1 MADLDLLDLDDM
13 FNDDG
18 DQLFEGLDIELD
30 GMGDIIS
37 NEKKEKPPPVAA
49 APPPAAAARRA
60 GGPRTKRTNPML
72 EKAAEE
78 DDDGTTPKRRKT
90 KRKSKAPSAFD
101 DDEFIVDE
109 QPKKKRKAALKAK
122 KATEPITKTKRKKKS
137 ETEVTT
143 PPPAASPALPPP
155 PTVLAASTSMASKAK
170 SSGPTVSVA
179 AAGQFGGRVK
189 RGSASSMGGSTKVK
203 RRLKKAA
210 TAAAAAGG
218 ETETPGG
225 IAVAPKPD
233 KPDTIKP
240 PKPEPTF
247 GGLAP
252 SRQLFYPFLES
263 VPPEPTMQKRKAYPV
278 LDRINSALTSQIASS
293 PNATQQPP
301 TQPPRP
307 GVPTEESAI
316 FKLMLETY
324 EGNDKDKQ
332 AFTAEKR
339 AALLKGIPVMRDMI
353 HGLDKPRLVGDVF
366 SMCWL
371 LTRQYNFI
379 KQSLDNMKNWCK
391 DEFNEE
397 DYSATYDP
405 PVEKPKHSKWKSPVV
420 KLKIS
425 FNGYKE
431 PKGTPPLIGVLPP
444 IVVDAASVSR
454 ASFAITAAAVAE
466 AKLKAAESKRSA
478 IPTVK
483 TTAVTATKT
492 KKKKE
497 KASGKP
503 TKAKTLVVATATA
516 PAVVPTS
523 VVARTYTGS
532 SPQAR
537 RQQIMEKV
545 AKLALQL
552 ENAQQTEHTIGK
564 LDPIPEEDPPLHT
577 ARMWDFLQKAGFYKH
592 PPSKRLGLRSPEVNP
607 RGVFLPVPTK
617 IRGRESKEDKFSQD
631 SLFDRLQSL
640 LVEENIDD
648 NENEDSDSDDDSLD
662 FLEDDDD
669 DDDGF
674 DFKRA
679 EEDTDENDDRNVGL
693 ADLSKLS
700 IEERTFIQLASAGL
714 IRKSLF
720 PVVELA
726 VSSDDEDEDEND
738 EVENDMVNVIGKMS
752 SDLSAITAMN
762 NARVSYLE
770 TATAGP
776 DLLYKK
782 QIEEE
787 QAALIAKC
795 QNLIKRNREK
805 AKKAKQ
811 KKDDNLNLPW

>member
-37 NEKKEKPPPVAA
+37 NEKKEKPPQTAA
-49 APPPAAAARRA
+49 ATPPPAARRA
-60 GGPRTKRTNPML
+60 GGPRTKKTNPML

-90 KRKSKAPSAFD
+90 KRKSKAPSAYD

-122 KATEPITKTKRKKKS
+122 KATEPMTKTKRKKKA
-137 ETEVTT
+137 EEVTT
-143 PPPAASPALPPP
+143 PSPAAPPAPPP

-189 RGSASSMGGSTKVK
+189 RGSASSMGGTKVK
-203 RRLKKAA
+203 RRLKKS
-210 TAAAAAGG
+210 TAGG
-218 ETETPGG
+218 VETETPGGG

-233 KPDTIKP
+233 SIKP

-252 SRQLFYPFLES
+252 SRQFFYPFLES
-263 VPPEPTMQKRKAYPV
+263 VPPEPSMQKRKAYPV

-293 PNATQQPP
+293 TNATQHP
-301 TQPPRP
+301 TQAPRP
-307 GVPTEESAI
+307 GVPTEETAI

-324 EGNDKDKQ
+324 ESNEKDKL
-332 AFTAEKR
+332 AFTAEKH

-379 KQSLDNMKNWCK
+379 NQSLENMKNWCK
-391 DEFNEE
+391 DEFTDE
-397 DYSATYDP
+397 DYRATYDP

-420 KLKIS
+420 KVKIS

-444 IVVDAASVSR
+444 MVVDAAAVSR
-454 ASFAITAAAVAE
+454 ASIASTAAAVAE
-466 AKLKAAESKRSA
+466 AKLKVFESKKST

-483 TTAVTATKT
+483 TTAATAKT

-497 KASGKP
+497 MATGKT
-503 TKAKTLVVATATA
+503 TKAKTVVVATTL
-516 PAVVPTS
+516 PASVPTS
-523 VVARTYTGS
+523 VVARTYTSS

-552 ENAQQTEHTIGK
+552 ENAQQTEQIVGK

-577 ARMWDFLQKAGFYKH
+577 TRMWEFLQKAGFYKD

-607 RGVFLPVPTK
+607 RAVFLPVPTK
-617 IRGRESKEDKFSQD
+617 IRGREAKEDKFSQH

-640 LVEENIDD
+640 LVEENIDG
-648 NENEDSDSDDDSLD
+648 NENDDDEDSDSDDDSLD

-669 DDDGF
+669 DDGF
-674 DFKRA
+674 GFKTA

-693 ADLSKLS
+693 ADLSGLS

-720 PVVELA
+720 PMVELIM
-726 VSSDDEDEDEND
+726 SSDEEDDEND
-738 EVENDMVNVIGKMS
+738 GLEDDMVNVIGKMS
-752 SDLSAITAMN
+752 SDLSAITAKN

-776 DLLYKK
+776 NLLHKK

-795 QNLIKRNREK
+795 QNLIKRNKEK